1 MAMRMFC
8 QYCSV
13 LSCVIRA
20 AAVSG
25 ADGRYA
31 AAPAQWFD
39 PLVQHN
45 LVPDKTAWQSAP
57 KVDLPLVDQAPQPKR
72 QGFLVPG
79 KGTLLGG
86 NPGDLSFR
94 DHTAGEGL
102 QKDFTDSHESH
113 VTKSLHGVTSR
124 LGLRPE
130 GAMAWT
136 ATPIDQHHAA
146 NQDRHKLLT
155 IGGSVL
161 ERIPRVALPVL
172 LNVLWFVLSGLL
184 IDGPGLVR

>member
-72 QGFLVPG
+72 QGFLVPS

-102 QKDFTDSHESH
+102 QKDFPDRHESH
-113 VTKSLHGVTSR
+113 VTTSLHAVAPS
-124 LGLRPE
+124 L
-130 GAMAWT
+130 AAW
-136 ATPIDQHHAA
+136 
-146 NQDRHKLLT
+146 L
-155 IGGSVL
+155 
-161 ERIPRVALPVL
+161 
-172 LNVLWFVLSGLL
+172 
-184 IDGPGLVR
+184 PGLGDWLGQAAG